1 MIKSIVK
8 EVFIIMLLVI
18 AILLV
23 LGILFYDYVPTT
35 EKIPTAVVEYQLPED
50 MQKELNETLKTTG
63 TQNLVQTY
71 SVNGEDLHDYEK
83 SNDYE
88 KGKPN
93 PFAPTVTNEVSTN
106 NTSNTNNINNNGG
119 SNGTTQGTTNSGSF
133 LNEVK

>member
-1 MIKSIVK
+1 MIKSIIK
-8 EVFIIMLLVI
+8 EILIIMLLVI
-18 AILLV
+18 AILLI

-35 EKIPTAVVEYQLPED
+35 EKIPTAVVEYKLPAD
-50 MQKELNETLKTTG
+50 MQEELNETLKSTE

-71 SVNGEDLHDYEK
+71 SVNGEDLHDYEE

-93 PFAPTVTNEVSTN
+93 PFAATVTNEEITN
-106 NTSNTNNINNNGG
+106 NTSNNESSNDKNQG
-119 SNGTTQGTTNSGSF
+119 STNSGSF